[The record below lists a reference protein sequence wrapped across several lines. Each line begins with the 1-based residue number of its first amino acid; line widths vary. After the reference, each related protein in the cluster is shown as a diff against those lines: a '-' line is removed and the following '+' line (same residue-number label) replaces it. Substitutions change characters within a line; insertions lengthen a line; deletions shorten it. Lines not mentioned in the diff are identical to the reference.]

1 MRHWNKTSP
10 IARTCITDHR
20 TTTTSSM
27 LVPIDC
33 RSATPI
39 YIYTYIYMN
48 PSRTHNF
55 HDLKPLLNTY
65 ACRITFCF
73 YSFQK
78 RAVNSSVK
86 HDLKTMKLIC
96 YSNEWLCKPIG
107 LKVDRILN
115 RLRYKSF
122 FNFRCLFC
130 HPMGKPLQ
138 FRYNKKCDK
147 CFS

>member
-39 YIYTYIYMN
+39 YIYTYIYE
-48 PSRTHNF
+48 PQPHTQFPWFKTVIEHLRLSYHILF
-55 HDLKPLLNTY
+55 LVFKK
-65 ACRITFCF
+65 
-73 YSFQK
+73 K

-86 HDLKTMKLIC
+86 HVLISMKLIC

-107 LKVDRILN
+107 LKVDRVLN

-130 HPMGKPLQ
+130 HPMGKSLQ